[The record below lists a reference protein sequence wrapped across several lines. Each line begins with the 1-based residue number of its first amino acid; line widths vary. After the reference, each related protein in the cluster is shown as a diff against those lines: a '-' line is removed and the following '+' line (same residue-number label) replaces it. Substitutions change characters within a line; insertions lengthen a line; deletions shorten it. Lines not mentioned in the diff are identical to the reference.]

1 MSFIKIIINRQ
12 KKKEKEKRQKEVR
25 RRTGEWKK
33 LDYLGVKNGNNN
45 IIPPDNIKMINGI
58 SKIQT

>member
-12 KKKEKEKRQKEVR
+12 KKEKEKRQKEVR

-58 SKIQT
+58 LKIQT